1 MNMKK
6 IIETSDALP
15 RPTAAELGILR
26 ALWRLGPSTVRQV
39 HDYLSRDDSVGYT
52 TVLKFL
58 QIMHRKRLVERD
70 DSERAHVYAPRVSK
84 DETQRQ
90 LMSHL
95 IDKAFDGSRSQL
107 VLQAL
112 GDSKRATPEELEQIR
127 SLLARIEENHS

>member
-1 MNMKK
+1 MGIKNNA
-6 IIETSDALP
+6 TDTRLP

-26 ALWRLGPSTVRQV
+26 ALWKLGPSTVRQV
-39 HDYLSRDDSVGYT
+39 QDHLLEEEAVGYT

-58 QIMHRKRLVERD
+58 QIMHAKGLVDRD
-70 DSERAHVYAPRVSK
+70 ESERAHVYSTRVTK

-95 IDKAFDGSRSQL
+95 VDKAFDGSRSQL

-112 GDSKRATPEELEQIR
+112 GDSKRASHEELEQIR
-127 SLLARIEENHS
+127 ALLAKLEAGRS